1 MTNEE
6 IELVKTSW
14 TKVEPISDV
23 AAELFYGKLFEID
36 PTLKAMFSDDIEEQG
51 KKLMMMINT
60 AVNGLDRLDEIV
72 PAVQALGERHIGY
85 GVNDGHYDT
94 VGEALIWTLGQ
105 GLGDGFTDDV
115 KAAWLATYTLLA
127 NTMKDGAEEVAAR
140 LHNDRL

>member
-14 TKVEPISDV
+14 EKVEPISDV

-51 KKLMMMINT
+51 KKLMMMINM
-60 AVNGLDRLDEIV
+60 AVNGLDRLDQIV
-72 PAVQALGERHIGY
+72 PAVQALAERHVGY
-85 GVNDGHYDT
+85 GVTDGHYDT

-115 KAAWLATYTLLA
+115 KAAWLTTYTLLA
-127 NTMKDGAEEVAAR
+127 NTMKEGAGEVAA
-140 LHNDRL
+140 

>member
-1 MTNEE
+1 MTHEE

-60 AVNGLDRLDEIV
+60 AVNGLDRLEQIV
-72 PAVQALGERHIGY
+72 PAVQARGERHVGY
-85 GVNDGHYDT
+85 GVTDGHYDT

-115 KAAWLATYTLLA
+115 KAAWLTTYTLLA
-127 NTMKDGAEEVAAR
+127 NTMKEGAAEVAA
-140 LHNDRL
+140 

>member
-14 TKVEPISDV
+14 EKVEPISDV

-51 KKLMMMINT
+51 KKLMMMINM
-60 AVNGLDRLDEIV
+60 AVNGLDRLDQIV
-72 PAVQALGERHIGY
+72 PAVQALAERHVGY
-85 GVNDGHYDT
+85 GVTDGHYDT

-115 KAAWLATYTLLA
+115 KAAWLTTYTLLT
-127 NTMKDGAEEVAAR
+127 NTMKEGAAEVAT
-140 LHNDRL
+140 

>member
-14 TKVEPISDV
+14 EKVEPISDV

-36 PTLKAMFSDDIEEQG
+36 PTLKALFSDDIDEQG

-60 AVNGLDRLDEIV
+60 AVNGLDRLDQIV
-72 PAVQALGERHIGY
+72 PAVQALAERHVGY
-85 GVNDGHYDT
+85 GVTDGHYDT

-115 KAAWLATYTLLA
+115 KAAWLTTYTLLA
-127 NTMKDGAEEVAAR
+127 NTMKEGAPEVAA
-140 LHNDRL
+140 

>member
-14 TKVEPISDV
+14 EKVEPISDV

-60 AVNGLDRLDEIV
+60 AVNGLDRLDQIV
-72 PAVQALGERHIGY
+72 PAVQALAERHVGY
-85 GVNDGHYDT
+85 GVTDGHYDT

-115 KAAWLATYTLLA
+115 KAAWLTTYTLLA
-127 NTMKDGAEEVAAR
+127 NTMKEGAAEVAA
-140 LHNDRL
+140 

>member
-1 MTNEE
+1 MTNEQ

-14 TKVEPISDV
+14 LKVELVSDV

-36 PTLKAMFSDDIEEQG
+36 PTLKAMFSDDIVEQG

-60 AVNGLDRLDEIV
+60 AVNGLDRLDQIV
-72 PAVQALGERHIGY
+72 PAVQALSERHVGY
-85 GVNDGHYDT
+85 GVTDGHYDT

-115 KAAWLATYTLLA
+115 KAAWLTTYTLLA
-127 NTMKDGAEEVAAR
+127 NTMKEGAAEVAA
-140 LHNDRL
+140 

>member
-14 TKVEPISDV
+14 AKVEPISDV

-60 AVNGLDRLDEIV
+60 AVNGLDRLDQIV
-72 PAVQALGERHIGY
+72 PAVQALAERHVGY
-85 GVNDGHYDT
+85 GVTDGHYDT

-115 KAAWLATYTLLA
+115 KAAWLTTYTLLA
-127 NTMKDGAEEVAAR
+127 NTMKEGAAEVAA
-140 LHNDRL
+140 

>member
-14 TKVEPISDV
+14 EKVEPISDV

-36 PTLKAMFSDDIEEQG
+36 PTLKALFSDDIEEQG

-60 AVNGLDRLDEIV
+60 AVNGLDRLDQIV
-72 PAVQALGERHIGY
+72 PAVQALAERHVGY
-85 GVNDGHYDT
+85 GVTDGHYDT

-115 KAAWLATYTLLA
+115 KAAWLTTYTLLA
-127 NTMKDGAEEVAAR
+127 NTMKEGAAEVAA
-140 LHNDRL
+140 

>member
-1 MTNEE
+1 
-6 IELVKTSW
+6 
-14 TKVEPISDV
+14 
-23 AAELFYGKLFEID
+23 
-36 PTLKAMFSDDIEEQG
+36 MFSDDIEEQG

>member
-14 TKVEPISDV
+14 EKVEPISDV

-36 PTLKAMFSDDIEEQG
+36 PTLTALFSDDIEEQG

-60 AVNGLDRLDEIV
+60 AVNGLDRLDQIV
-72 PAVQALGERHIGY
+72 PAVQALAERHVGY
-85 GVNDGHYDT
+85 GVTDGHYDT

-115 KAAWLATYTLLA
+115 KAAWLTTYTLLA
-127 NTMKDGAEEVAAR
+127 NTMKEGAAEVAA
-140 LHNDRL
+140 

>member
-14 TKVEPISDV
+14 EKVEPISDV

-60 AVNGLDRLDEIV
+60 AVNGLDRLDQIV
-72 PAVQALGERHIGY
+72 PAVQALAERHVGY
-85 GVNDGHYDT
+85 GVTDGHYDT

-115 KAAWLATYTLLA
+115 KAAWLTTYTLLA
-127 NTMKDGAEEVAAR
+127 NTMKEGAGEVAA
-140 LHNDRL
+140 